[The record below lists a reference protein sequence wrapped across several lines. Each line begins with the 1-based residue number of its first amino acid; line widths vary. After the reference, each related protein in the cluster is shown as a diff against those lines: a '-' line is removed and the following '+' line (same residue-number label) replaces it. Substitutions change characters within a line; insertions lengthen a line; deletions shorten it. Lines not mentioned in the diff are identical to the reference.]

1 MKFNKE
7 KFERKFSRLLDIALK
22 RQSNQNKVFELFLKR
37 VEEMNQKKENYEFTK
52 KYSNDSLKI
61 MATYSTYVLARTSVR
76 HFHMKM
82 AKNGMLYLVNNK
94 WTDVRDIAGSLS

>member
-22 RQSNQNKVFELFLKR
+22 RQSNQNKIFELFLKK

-52 KYSNDSLKI
+52 KYSNDLLKV
-61 MATYSTYVLARTSVR
+61 MSTYSTYVLARTSVR
-76 HFHMKM
+76 KFHMKM
-82 AKNGMLYLVNNK
+82 AKKGMIYLVNNK
-94 WTDVRDIAGSLS
+94 WTDIGDITSSLS

>member
-1 MKFNKE
+1 MKFNKQ

-22 RQSNQNKVFELFLKR
+22 RQSNQNKVFDLFLKR
-37 VEEMNQKKENYEFTK
+37 VEEMNKKKENYEFTR

-61 MATYSTYVLARTSVR
+61 MATYSTYILARTSVR
-76 HFHMKM
+76 NFHTKM

-94 WTDVRDIAGSLS
+94 WTNVRDITGSFS